1 MMPMK
6 NKLKIISLIIAVIAA
21 ILSGIALI
29 PGFGQ
34 WLLPPNPTAAVQP
47 SITPISLSVRAR
59 IDGISQLV
67 IRGDTARWY
76 HVLDSAPGRW
86 LEASTYLNEKE
97 WNPVWPDIP
106 DRGNHNCEC
115 YSSIYSGVP
124 AIANDPPIILEIVQA
139 RGKVSIIQQ
148 PGRGNDYTLIVEF
161 DDVIMPD
168 KTYGDEWYEINLITK
183 E

>member
-1 MMPMK
+1 MMTMK
-6 NKLKIISLIIAVIAA
+6 SILKIIRLIIALTAN
-21 ILSGIALI
+21 ILFGIAL
-29 PGFGQ
+29 
-34 WLLPPNPTAAVQP
+34 LPRFAKGLFPPTPTATVQP

-67 IRGDTARWY
+67 IQGDTARWY
-76 HVLDSAPGRW
+76 HVLGSAPGRW
-86 LEASTYLNEKE
+86 LEASIYLNEKE

-115 YSSIYSGVP
+115 YSSIYSCVP
-124 AIANDPPIILEIVQA
+124 AIAYDPPIILEIVQA
-139 RGKVSIIQQ
+139 RGKVSTIQQ

-161 DDVIMPD
+161 DHVIMPD